1 MESLTQTI
9 QSWFEDFKEL
19 AQIIAPI
26 VAFLGFVGLGIM
38 YMGSSLPIISTWR
51 QSNPQAATQVVMG
64 LFFVI
69 IASGVASVISF
80 T

>member
-1 MESLTQTI
+1 MDSLTQTI
-9 QSWFEDFKEL
+9 QGWFEDFREL

-26 VAFLGFVGLGIM
+26 IAFLGFVGLGIM
-38 YMGSSLPIISTWR
+38 YLGSSLPVISTWR
-51 QSNPQAATQVVMG
+51 QNNPQAVTQVVMG

-69 IASGVASVISF
+69 IASGIASVISF